1 MTRRNIVGMLLSRFN
16 YNRVTVTI
24 VHISVREWL
33 PLFIT
38 IYSLRRDRR
47 VGDVGG
53 RTVNGQDI
61 FNTKF
66 MFLPLQIPHIFAIIN
81 IWHKMLLFC
90 RKTLLISS

>member
-53 RTVNGQDI
+53 LAVKGYKNS
-61 FNTKF
+61 F
-66 MFLPLQIPHIFAIIN
+66 FLCRHIPADNVYIARI
-81 IWHKMLLFC
+81 MRSLFSQLVLNH
-90 RKTLLISS
+90 RKTP